1 MLQRGRLRVFFGCPA
16 KLICMFLLEIACV
29 LHAWFPGILWM
40 KATLLLAPLDLFCIF
55 AKVQRFVRLKNIRHV
70 RESFDIYYF
79 KKLEILLMIEKKNIP
94 PAVSCN
100 LVAIFF
106 LFKSMPCA

>member
-40 KATLLLAPLDLFCIF
+40 KATLLLAPPGFILYFCESTAVRP
-55 AKVQRFVRLKNIRHV
+55 AKKYSACKGIV
-70 RESFDIYYF
+70 
-79 KKLEILLMIEKKNIP
+79 
-94 PAVSCN
+94 
-100 LVAIFF
+100 
-106 LFKSMPCA
+106 